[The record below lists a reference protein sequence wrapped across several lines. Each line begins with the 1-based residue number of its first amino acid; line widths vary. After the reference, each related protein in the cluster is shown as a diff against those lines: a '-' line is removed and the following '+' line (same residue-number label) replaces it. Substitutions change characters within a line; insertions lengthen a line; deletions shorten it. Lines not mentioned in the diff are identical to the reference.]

1 MNELDDIRLVF
12 VLGMHRSGTS
22 AITRGLLA
30 LGVDL
35 GTQLM
40 ESIPEINPKGFWED
54 MDFYRLNEEMLH
66 VLGTDW
72 NYSTPLT
79 AEQITTLLAQGFLQR
94 GMELLQNKIAQASL
108 FGFKD
113 PRMCRLLEFWQAVLA
128 ALGDD
133 TAAYYLLA
141 LRNPASIADSLQKR
155 DGLDRTQSYL
165 MWLSYT
171 LNAVALTMGR
181 RRVLVEFDRMLQTP
195 MLQLQRI
202 AQAFDLSVDEYNAA
216 QLYANEFL
224 DESLCH
230 SYHRLVDLANDTA
243 CPALVSTVYRVL
255 RKVAADQLDWNTP
268 EFQRQLMRWQKQ
280 LEQWRPL
287 MACID
292 RLQQRSNFLSNQ
304 PSEIF

>member
-1 MNELDDIRLVF
+1 MNEFDDIRWVF

-35 GTQLM
+35 GNQLM
-40 ESIPEINPKGFWED
+40 EAIPEVNPKGFLED
-54 MDFYRLNEEMLH
+54 MEFYRLNDEMLH
-66 VLGTDW
+66 ELGTDW
-72 NYSTPLT
+72 SYSTPLT
-79 AEQITTLLAQGFLQR
+79 AVQITTLLAQGFLQR
-94 GMELLQNKIAQASL
+94 GIELLQNKASQASL

-113 PRMCRLLEFWQAVLA
+113 PRMCRLLAFWQTALA
-128 ALGDD
+128 ACCDD
-133 TAAYYLLA
+133 KVAYYLLT

-165 MWLSYT
+165 MWLSHT

-181 RRVLVEFDRMLQTP
+181 QRVLVEFDRMLQTP

-202 AQAFDLSVDEYNAA
+202 AQAFGLSVDEDDAA
-216 QLYANEFL
+216 QRYAQEFL
-224 DESLCH
+224 DGALCH
-230 SYHRLVDLANDTA
+230 SHHRLVDLKNDPA
-243 CPALVSTVYRVL
+243 CPALVSTVYRIL

-292 RLQQRSNFLSNQ
+292 RLQQRSTF
-304 PSEIF
+304 F